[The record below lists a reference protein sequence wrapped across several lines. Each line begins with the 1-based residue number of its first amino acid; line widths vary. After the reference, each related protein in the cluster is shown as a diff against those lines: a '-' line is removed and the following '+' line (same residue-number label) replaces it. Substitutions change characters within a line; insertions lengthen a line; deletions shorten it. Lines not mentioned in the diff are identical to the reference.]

1 MTISTR
7 SKISKATQ
15 SKKDEKENKKTG
27 TRKQSNIKERVSTDE
42 MEQNEIIENSKKIK
56 IEKSKEWNDLKTVE
70 RQVRALQSQ
79 YTNRNRKV
87 IQEKIRNLINA
98 YEKQVKVLLLEKA
111 EDGKRMGDKNKEIIV
126 YKINGEDDLVEEERD
141 DRTIM
146 SDITNKTKNGEKEA
160 TIHSKKEGKSS
171 YNQIM
176 KSPERSTQQS
186 TPRLESLG
194 KIRKSKG
201 LDSKFRKA
209 DLSPIKKSLI
219 SNATH
224 EKEENNGKEQQATR
238 CSEEKYKKPIQ

>member
-42 MEQNEIIENSKKIK
+42 MEQNEIIGNSKKIK
-56 IEKSKEWNDLKTVE
+56 IEKSKEWNDLKRVE

-79 YTNRNRKV
+79 YTNTNRKM
-87 IQEKIRNLINA
+87 IQDKIRNLINA

-111 EDGKRMGDKNKEIIV
+111 EDGKRMGDKNEEIIV

-171 YNQIM
+171 YNQILQIAEQL
-176 KSPERSTQQS
+176 KKRQLLELKTANLSFFDKFAVFSYFAQS
-186 TPRLESLG
+186 
-194 KIRKSKG
+194 
-201 LDSKFRKA
+201 KA
-209 DLSPIKKSLI
+209 QNTVKM
-219 SNATH
+219 
-224 EKEENNGKEQQATR
+224 
-238 CSEEKYKKPIQ
+238 